1 MSTKF
6 EATIEDLY
14 KVDGKAEIING
25 EIVLMSPT
33 GHLPNRAAGNV
44 YISLRGHEKFVTGG
58 YAVADNMAFV
68 VNLPHRE
75 SFSPDAAFFYGELN
89 MKFADGAPAFAVEVR
104 SEHDYGASAE
114 RKIKQKKED
123 YFACGTQVFWD
134 VDLLSDTPV
143 KSFNADDPDTPRIFR
158 RGERADAEPAVPG
171 WTFAV
176 DDLFR

>member
-14 KVDGKAEIING
+14 KVDGQAEIING
-25 EIVLMSPT
+25 EIVFMSPT
-33 GHLPNRAAGNV
+33 GRIPNRAAGSI
-44 YISLRGHEKFVTGG
+44 YTSLRAHEPQIPGG
-58 YAVADNMAFV
+58 YAYTDNIAYKV
-68 VNLPHRE
+68 DLPDRD
-75 SFSPDAAFFYGELN
+75 SFSPDASFDYGELS
-89 MKFADGAPAFAVEVR
+89 MKFAEGAPAFAVEVR
-104 SEHDYGASAE
+104 SENDYGARAE

-134 VDLLSDTPV
+134 VDVLSDTPV

-176 DDLFR
+176 DDLFA